1 MKFKDYI
8 KEDVNDFRELKIGLV
23 NKKNQKTD
31 EIVRKVQR
39 DFDLGTDLLK
49 LINDLNENL
58 GNTYGGKFKFD
69 YVLQDF
75 KKIDKLKIN
84 IKRKEKL
91 KEEWFKTSSE
101 LAKTQ
106 TEVERKLLDK

>member
-1 MKFKDYI
+1 MKFKEYI
-8 KEDVNDFRELKIGLV
+8 KKDINDFREMKIGLV
-23 NKKNQKTD
+23 NKNQNTKK
-31 EIVRKVQR
+31 IVRKIQE

-49 LINDLNENL
+49 LIDDLNENL

-91 KEEWFKTSSE
+91 KEQWFKSSSE
-101 LAKTQ
+101 LAKKQ
-106 TEVERKLLDK
+106 TEVERKLRS